1 MSPRKKPI
9 VQEKQQEAWSMTTG
23 DTPDKVFQS
32 GQEREIYEE
41 VSSLVEELEAAR
53 ARALATGG
61 HLPRAVEAAA
71 TALEPLLRLRDVTG
85 AFQCDLSLMPWLPQ
99 LLAVFRN
106 VLHTAVD
113 GVGVSPMHR
122 GSMPTM
128 CADSGAGSGTH
139 GAAAA
144 AAAAAAAMAA
154 LGTAGCTSLHGSS
167 HVEEELRARVRQQD
181 QALEEA
187 RMRELRLRQELQ
199 DMQRDHQ
206 ALLTRVV
213 DLERRR
219 PHTHHDEA
227 KSLVDIKEASW
238 LSRRVNELE
247 RENDSWREERRT
259 TEEQIGELVKTVA
272 AAVED

>member
-1 MSPRKKPI
+1 
-9 VQEKQQEAWSMTTG
+9 MTTG
-23 DTPDKVFQS
+23 DSPDSSLHS

-106 VLHTAVD
+106 VLRTAVD
-113 GVGVSPMHR
+113 GVGVSPLR
-122 GSMPTM
+122 PGGGMPTM

-154 LGTAGCTSLHGSS
+154 LGTAGCTTLQGNSY
-167 HVEEELRARVRQQD
+167 VEEELRERARKQD
-181 QALEEA
+181 LALEES

-199 DMQRDHQ
+199 DLQQDHQ
-206 ALLTRVV
+206 ALLNRVM

-219 PHTHHDEA
+219 PHTHNDEA
-227 KSLVDIKEASW
+227 KGMVDVKEASW
-238 LSRRVNELE
+238 LTRRVSELE

-259 TEEQIGELVKTVA
+259 TEEQIGELVMTVSA
-272 AAVED
+272 AFES